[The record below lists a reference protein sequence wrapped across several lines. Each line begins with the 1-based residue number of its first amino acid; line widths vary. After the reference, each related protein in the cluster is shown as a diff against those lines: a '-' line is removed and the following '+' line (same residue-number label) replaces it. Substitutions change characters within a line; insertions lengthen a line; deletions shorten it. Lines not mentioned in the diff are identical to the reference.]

1 MQQRFYARYGEVG
14 AAGSLARS
22 RLSSSDRLVRSIGD
36 LEADL
41 NNGGFG
47 QYLGNKG
54 RRQATRVLAQLR
66 SIGAP
71 RTAALLQSALRNPTD
86 SSKLGRLDTAYYRR
100 PEDLACLV
108 MRFLRKRLLESE
120 QR

>member
-1 MQQRFYARYGEVG
+1 M
-14 AAGSLARS
+14 
-22 RLSSSDRLVRSIGD
+22 RSIGD

-54 RRQATRVLAQLR
+54 RWQVTRALAQLR
-66 SIGAP
+66 SIGAR
-71 RTAALLQSALRNPTD
+71 RTAALLQSALRDPMD
-86 SSKLGRLDTAYYRR
+86 STNLDRLDSAYYRR

-108 MRFLRKRLLESE
+108 IRFLRKAAANTRTSPLGS
-120 QR
+120 